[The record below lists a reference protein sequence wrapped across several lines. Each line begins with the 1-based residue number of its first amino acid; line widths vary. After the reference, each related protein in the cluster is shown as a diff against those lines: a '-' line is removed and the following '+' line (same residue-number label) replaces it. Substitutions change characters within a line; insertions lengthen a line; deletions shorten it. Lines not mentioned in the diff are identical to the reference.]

1 MAFTAQD
8 VKKLR
13 EMTNVGMMD
22 CKKAL
27 QATDGDMDKAV
38 DWLREKGLAK
48 AAKKAGR
55 IAAEGVAYAAVIDG
69 VGVVIE
75 VNSETDFAAKTDAFQ
90 DLVKNLAAIVA
101 TQNPADVEALKGC
114 KYPNSDLTVTEIM
127 QEKVMSIGEN
137 MQIRRFNRFADNTSV
152 AYVHAG
158 GTHGVLVNLAVEG
171 GIDATEVGKNVAM
184 QIAAMNAKYWDKSL
198 VPQADIDHETA
209 VQVALMD
216 NDPKMASKPAQV
228 KEKIAAG
235 KLNAFFK
242 ELCLL
247 QQDFVRSDL
256 FQGSVEGYIA
266 DAAKKLG
273 GKITFVDAIHYT
285 KGEGIEKKVDDF
297 AAEVAAQVAGA
308 AKYLFLQMDA
318 RSSDRAFSFSLT
330 SPRISCK
337 LKENT
342 SGGFFHDTKGLFHR
356 FLHRYIRNPAPEAV
370 PADSLRRNRPD

>member
-48 AAKKAGR
+48 AAKKASR
-55 IAAEGVAYAAVIDG
+55 IAAEGVAYAAVIG
-69 VGVVIE
+69 STGVVIE
-75 VNSETDFAAKTDAFQ
+75 VNTETDFAAKTDAFL

-101 TQNPADVEALKGC
+101 TDAPADVEALKNC
-114 KYPNSDLTVTEIM
+114 KYPGTNLTVAEVM

-137 MQIRRFNRFADNTSV
+137 LQIRRFARFADNVSV

-171 GIDATEVGKNVAM
+171 DADVTEIGKNVAM
-184 QIAAMNAKYWDKSL
+184 QIAAMNPKFWDKSL
-198 VPQADIDHETA
+198 VPQADVDHELQ

-216 NDPKMASKPAQV
+216 NDPKMANKPAQI

-235 KLNAFFK
+235 KINAFYK
-242 ELCLL
+242 ENCLL

-256 FQGSVEGYIA
+256 FTGSVEGYIA

-273 GKITFVDAIHYT
+273 VSVKFVDAIHFV

-297 AAEVAAQVAGA
+297 AAEVAAQIANAG
-308 AKYLFLQMDA
+308 K
-318 RSSDRAFSFSLT
+318 
-330 SPRISCK
+330 
-337 LKENT
+337 
-342 SGGFFHDTKGLFHR
+342 
-356 FLHRYIRNPAPEAV
+356 
-370 PADSLRRNRPD
+370 